1 VKRFHRSAACLA
13 LALLPATASAQ
24 YVESAEVAW
33 AGTYTVTNTREV
45 PDADSPNGLRFYS
58 SGAKPVIEAERV
70 PVTVDTRIGSGFVL
84 RGTAD
89 SHSVQY
95 QVVWRFPEPGMQSP
109 EGKTSREW
117 RSPPYSCPVGPYQ
130 PCLAGYV
137 FRNEW
142 EIVPGRWTL
151 EVWAEGR
158 RLFERS
164 FEVYKP

>member
-1 VKRFHRSAACLA
+1 MNRSVQSLLCLA
-13 LALLPATASAQ
+13 LALLPAAASAQ
-24 YVESAEVAW
+24 LVEEALVAW
-33 AGTYTVTNTREV
+33 SGTYTVTQTRDE
-45 PDADSPNGLRFYS
+45 PDPNAPNGMRFFS

-70 PVTVDTRIGSGFVL
+70 PVTVDTRLGAGFFL
-84 RGTAD
+84 RGASE
-89 SHSVQY
+89 SHSAQY
-95 QVVWRFPEPGMQSP
+95 QVVWRFPEAGMRNP
-109 EGKTSREW
+109 EGKVSHES
-117 RSPPYSCPVGPYQ
+117 RSPPYSCPVGLNH

-158 RLFERS
+158 RLFERT